1 MPSPTGRTSGLLMA
15 EIVCFGELMLRLS
28 APQRERLFQSP
39 VLEADFGG
47 AEANVAVGLAQFGL
61 NASFVTALPKSKIGD
76 AAVRELS
83 GLGVQTANI
92 CRREGRMG
100 VYYVEVGAGYLPA
113 NVVYDRVGSALA
125 ETREGD
131 FDWPN
136 ILWEAKWLHISGIT
150 PALSRAAAQATLS
163 AVRAASALG
172 VKVSCDANYRSAL
185 WNYGASPPSVM
196 KELVKGVDVLIAGAD
211 DFREMLEISDSG
223 DGSSAYAEQFERL
236 SARAMEVYPNLKLIA
251 GTLRDVRTA
260 SSNGW
265 SGFLRSRSEFLC
277 ARYYEIDH
285 IVDRIGTGD
294 AFSAGL
300 VYGLMTNKS
309 DSDALE
315 YAVAAGCLKHSI
327 PKDFP
332 RMRLDE
338 VETLLNATVA
348 ARVRR

>member
-1 MPSPTGRTSGLLMA
+1 MA

-28 APQRERLFQSP
+28 APKRERLLQSA

-61 NASFVTALPKSKIGD
+61 DASFVTALPGNAIGD

-83 GLGVQTANI
+83 GLGVETRHI
-92 CRREGRMG
+92 CRRGARTG

-113 NVVYDRVGSALA
+113 SVVYDRAGSALA

-131 FDWPN
+131 FDWPS
-136 ILWEAKWLHISGIT
+136 ILNGAKWLHVSGIT
-150 PALSRAAAQATLS
+150 PALSEAAAQATLEALRCAGS
-163 AVRAASALG
+163 LG
-172 VKVSCDANYRSAL
+172 VKVSCDANYRRAL
-185 WNYGASPPSVM
+185 WNYGASPASVM

-211 DFREMLEISDSG
+211 DFREMLEISDSV
-223 DGSSAYAEQFERL
+223 DDSSSYAEQFERL
-236 SARAMEVYPNLKLIA
+236 SARAMEAYPNLKLVA

-265 SGFLRSRSEFLC
+265 SGCLRSRSDYAR
-277 ARYYEIDH
+277 ARYYDIDH

-300 VYGLMTNKS
+300 IYGLMTNKS
-309 DSDALE
+309 HGDALE

-338 VETLLNATVA
+338 VETLLNASVA

>member
-1 MPSPTGRTSGLLMA
+1 MA
-15 EIVCFGELMLRLS
+15 EIICFGELMLRLS
-28 APQRERLFQSP
+28 APKRERLLQSP
-39 VLEADFGG
+39 ALEADFGG

-61 NASFVTALPKSKIGD
+61 DASFVTALPENEIAD
-76 AAVRELS
+76 AAVRELA
-83 GLGVQTANI
+83 GLGVETANI
-92 CRREGRMG
+92 CRRGRRMG

-113 NVVYDRVGSALA
+113 KVVYDRAGSAIA
-125 ETREGD
+125 ETGDGD
-131 FDWPN
+131 FDWPS
-136 ILWEAKWLHISGIT
+136 ILDGAKWLHVSGIT
-150 PALSRAAAQATLS
+150 PALSEAAAQATVS
-163 AVRAASALG
+163 AVRCASSLG
-172 VKVSCDANYRSAL
+172 VRVSCDANYRSAL

-211 DFREMLEISDSG
+211 DFREMLEISESEDASSG
-223 DGSSAYAEQFERL
+223 YAEQFERL
-236 SARAMEVYPNLKLIA
+236 SARAMEAYQNLELVA

-265 SGFLRSRSEFLC
+265 SGCLRSRSEFRC
-277 ARYYEIDH
+277 ARYYDIDH

-300 VYGLMTNKS
+300 IYGLMTNKS
-309 DSDALE
+309 HGEALE

-338 VETLLNATVA
+338 VETLLNAPVA